1 MVSTFLRLHC
11 ARCAGLVWL
20 ASGLFCSGCL
30 APITT
35 RLDAVHTELQLTRQE
50 MAEVNARLNES
61 NRHLEN
67 IEALLK
73 RFPLLKPASQLP
85 DELSPGAEASD
96 KPSEPQTGR

>member
-1 MVSTFLRLHC
+1 MCPLRT
-11 ARCAGLVWL
+11 LVWL
-20 ASGLFCSGCL
+20 ASGLFCGGCL

-35 RLDAVHTELQLTRQE
+35 RLDPLHTELQLTRQE
-50 MAEVNARLNES
+50 MAEVNARLNDT

-85 DELSPGAEASD
+85 DELSPSAEASD
-96 KPSEPQTGR
+96 SPLPTETGR